1 VFRRVNDRD
10 VVERLVQD
18 LKVKARDIDDFM
30 EKKKLQKIID
40 KFQKGMEEEFKDSY

>member
-1 VFRRVNDRD
+1 MFRRVNDRD

-18 LKVKARDIDDFM
+18 LRIKARDIDDFM
-30 EKKKLQKIID
+30 EKKKLKKIID

>member
-1 VFRRVNDRD
+1 LFKRVNERD

-18 LKVKARDIDDFM
+18 LRVKARDIENFM
-30 EKKKLQKIID
+30 EKRKLKKIID